1 MAGCN
6 PVLTTGAGAELSLD
20 QPDDTLLDPTG
31 TELYQSITG
40 SLIFLSQCTRYDIIY
55 AVNQL
60 ARAMSK
66 PSKLHMTAAKH
77 LVRFLKGN
85 MSLALTYKPLGET
98 NLTMENQPQDICL

>member
-1 MAGCN
+1 M
-6 PVLTTGAGAELSLD
+6 
-20 QPDDTLLDPTG
+20 
-31 TELYQSITG
+31 
-40 SLIFLSQCTRYDIIY
+40 FLSQCTCCDITY
-55 AVNQL
+55 GVNQL